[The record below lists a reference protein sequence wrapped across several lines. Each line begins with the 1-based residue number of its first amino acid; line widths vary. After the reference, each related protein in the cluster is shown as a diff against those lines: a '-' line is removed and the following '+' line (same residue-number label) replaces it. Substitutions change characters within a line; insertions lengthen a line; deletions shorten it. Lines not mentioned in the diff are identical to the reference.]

1 MVPTP
6 TNRKYHELTEK
17 QKRAVLGACL
27 SHRVDGVLPRG
38 SYAKIARNLLVSRR
52 AVGRLWKSAHSTRA
66 NSVVATPEVKSNKG
80 HHEPNV
86 IYNREDVMQQ
96 IKEIPLWKRTT
107 VRNAAKEL
115 AIPKSTV
122 QRIIKEDGDGLCS
135 KPNRLKV
142 LLTDEHHV
150 ARIQYCFDQMRWHG
164 ATRVSL

>member
-1 MVPTP
+1 M
-6 TNRKYHELTEK
+6 EQW
-17 QKRAVLGACL
+17 QKLREICASRALRLAGCRL
-27 SHRVDGVLPRG
+27 DPNGV
-38 SYAKIARNLLVSRR
+38 I
-52 AVGRLWKSAHSTRA
+52 HSPD
-66 NSVVATPEVKSNKG
+66 VCSNKG
-80 HHEPNV
+80 HKQPHL